1 LKTVL
6 EIAQMAGVRN
16 DGHRFEFDMH
26 SLERF
31 ALLVIAHNPPQSFM
45 TYHEGVEAGRMAER
59 ERLQAFM
66 RQMLDGYTLAS
77 NTGGLRTKGTKGT
90 KE

>member
-1 LKTVL
+1 MKTVF
-6 EIAQMAGVRN
+6 EIAQMAGVRDN
-16 DGHRFEFDMH
+16 GHRFEFDMH

-45 TYHEGVEAGRMAER
+45 TYHEGVEAGRTAER

-66 RQMLDGYTLAS
+66 RQMIDGYALS
-77 NTGGLRTKGTKGT
+77 SSSDGLRKDSAR
-90 KE
+90 